1 MNKHPDTFGWESIYD
16 VKDQCGV
23 CAHTVVEKKMAACE
37 YGKQGFPAAHNCP
50 IYKYDEELSQ

>member
-1 MNKHPDTFGWESIYD
+1 MNKRQDTQGWIPIYD

-23 CAHTVVEKKMAACE
+23 CKYAIVEHKMAACE
-37 YGKQGFPAAHNCP
+37 YGRQGFPAAHNCP